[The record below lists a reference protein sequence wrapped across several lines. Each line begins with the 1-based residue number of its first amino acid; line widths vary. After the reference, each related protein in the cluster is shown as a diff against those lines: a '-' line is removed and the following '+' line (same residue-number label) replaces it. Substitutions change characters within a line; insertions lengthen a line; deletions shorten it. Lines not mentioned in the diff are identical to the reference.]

1 MEAEKVRDEKSKEK
15 RRKEAW
21 SKAESNSYA
30 VELQY
35 VIVLV
40 TATVSEL
47 TRRHCPLLS
56 NIYEMYVNLSNQEW
70 ANFFATGTPLIYAWV
85 TEAPL
90 TLCTLNTEVSMP
102 ALDRTELIHL
112 PIVVVATGLWGYK
125 INNFVLDR
133 SFLVRKI
140 NSANVDVVHKDG
152 FFGKHKLDFK
162 RFTRFWGL

>member
-1 MEAEKVRDEKSKEK
+1 MEAEKARDEKSKEK

-21 SKAESNSYA
+21 WRVSVETGAGKLTSKAESNAYA
-30 VELQY
+30 VEFQY

-40 TATVSEL
+40 TGTVSEL

-56 NIYEMYVNLSNQEW
+56 NIYEMYVNLSNQECTK
-70 ANFFATGTPLIYAWV
+70 FFATGTPLIYAWV
-85 TEAPL
+85 TEASL
-90 TLCTLNTEVSMP
+90 TLCTLKTEASMP

-112 PIVVVATGLWGYK
+112 PIVVVATGLWGYQ

-133 SFLVRKI
+133 SFLLRKI

-152 FFGKHKLDFK
+152 FFGK
-162 RFTRFWGL
+162 T

>member
-1 MEAEKVRDEKSKEK
+1 MEAEKARDEKSKEK

-21 SKAESNSYA
+21 WRVSVETGAGKLTSKAESNSYA
-30 VELQY
+30 VEFQY

-56 NIYEMYVNLSNQEW
+56 NIYEMYVNLSNQEC
-70 ANFFATGTPLIYAWV
+70 AKFFATGTPLIYAWV

-90 TLCTLNTEVSMP
+90 TLCTLKTEVSMP
-102 ALDRTELIHL
+102 ALDRTELIHI
-112 PIVVVATGLWGYK
+112 PIVEVATGLWGYK

-152 FFGKHKLDFK
+152 IFGK
-162 RFTRFWGL
+162 T